1 MCKHI
6 YIQDIS
12 KYEGE
17 KIQLKG
23 WLYNKRSSGKILFL
37 QIRDGSGFIQG
48 VAMKNHIGEDQF
60 KEIKKLNQE
69 SSIIVTGLVQKD
81 DRSKLGYEIFVD
93 KVEVVSEAD
102 EDYPISLKDHGTDFL
117 MDNRHLWM
125 RTPKQNAV
133 LRIRDEINL
142 AIRTFFHERG
152 FILTEPPIITPAS
165 CEGTTDLFEIDYFGE
180 KVYLSQTGQLYAE
193 ATAMAFGKVYT
204 FGPTFRAEKS
214 KTRKHMN
221 EFWMVEPEMA
231 YVDFE
236 GNLEVQEEF
245 VSYIIDKVLKNR
257 QIELSIL
264 ERDTKKL
271 ENIKPPFPRITYTDA
286 IKLLQDN
293 DYDINWG
300 DDFGAPHETFI
311 AEQYDKPVFITHFP
325 AEMKAFYMQPDPNDD
340 KVILGADLIAS
351 EGYGEIIGG
360 SERIHDKELLL
371 EKMRKENLPE
381 DVYQW
386 YIDLRKYGSVPHSGF
401 GLGLERTVS
410 WICGIDHIRQS
421 IPFARTLNRVYP

>member
-1 MCKHI
+1 MYK
-6 YIQDIS
+6 DITIA
-12 KYEGE
+12 KVQEFEGE
-17 KIQLKG
+17 QVRIKG
-23 WLYNKRSSGKILFL
+23 WLYNKRSSGKIQFL

-48 VAMKNHIGEDQF
+48 VMMKKHVSEEVF
-60 KEIKKLNQE
+60 ELCKSLSQE
-69 SSIIVTGLVQKD
+69 SSIEVLGTLQKD
-81 DRSKLGYEIFVD
+81 DRSTLGFEIFVD
-93 KVEVVSEAD
+93 EVKLIHQAD
-102 EDYPISLKDHGTDFL
+102 EDYPISLKEHGTDFL
-117 MDNRHLWM
+117 MENRHLWM
-125 RTPKQNAV
+125 RTPKQNAI
-133 LRIRDEINL
+133 LRIRDEINFS
-142 AIRTFFHERG
+142 IREFFRKEG

-193 ATAMAFGKVYT
+193 ATAMAFNKVYT

-231 YVDFE
+231 FVDFE
-236 GNLEVQEEF
+236 ENMKVQEKF
-245 VSYIIDKVLKNR
+245 VEYVIQKVIKTMTR
-257 QIELSIL
+257 ELQVL
-264 ERDTKKL
+264 ERDTTSL
-271 ENIKPPFPRITYTDA
+271 ERVRAPFPRITYTDA
-286 IKLLQDN
+286 IKMLQQA
-293 DYDINWG
+293 DYDIQWG
-300 DDFGAPHETFI
+300 DDFGAPHETYI

-325 AEMKAFYMQPDPNDD
+325 AAMKAFYMQPDPNNPD
-340 KVILGADLIAS
+340 VILGSDLIAP

-371 EKMRKENLPE
+371 EKMKQEGLPTE
-381 DVYQW
+381 VYQW

-410 WICGIDHIRQS
+410 WVCGIDHIRQS